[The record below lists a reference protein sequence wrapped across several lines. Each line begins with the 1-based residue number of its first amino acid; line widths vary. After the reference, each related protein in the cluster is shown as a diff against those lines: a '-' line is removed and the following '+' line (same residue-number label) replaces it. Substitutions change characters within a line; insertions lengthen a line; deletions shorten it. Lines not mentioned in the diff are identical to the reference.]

1 MISKK
6 PELLAPAGSFEK
18 LKMAVHYG
26 ADAVYLG
33 NPKFSLRSMSSS
45 FETNE
50 EIEAAIN
57 YAHENGVRVYVTVN
71 IFPKNRDIQEIREHI
86 RFLKTISPDGIIVSD
101 PGIFLIAK
109 SEADNIP
116 LHISTQ
122 ANVSNIEAVKF
133 WEKLGAKRINL
144 ARELTLEEI
153 KQIRTQTTIELEI
166 FVHGAICISYS
177 GRCYISAFLVN
188 RSANSGE
195 CTNSCRW
202 NFALV
207 EESRKGEFFPVYENE
222 RGSYLMNS
230 RDLCLVEYIPLFI
243 KAGIDSLKIEGRMKG
258 VNYVAGVVHTYRRA
272 IDTAFKGENYNGKAF
287 KNELL
292 AFSSRGYTEGM
303 LFGQQPREGFNYEGR
318 QDFMTQRVVG
328 IVREVQAN
336 KALIELKSKVEN
348 GDYVCFLAPEIE
360 KNFYKIELLRDMEG
374 NIIDKAKAGEFIYI
388 DVPSQVRVLDV
399 VRTPIENED

>member
-1 MISKK
+1 MKNRK
-6 PELLAPAGSFEK
+6 PELLAPVGSFEK

-33 NPKFSLRSMSSS
+33 NPNFSLRSMSNS
-45 FETNE
+45 FETDE
-50 EIEAAIN
+50 EIEAAIS

-71 IFPKNRDIQEIREHI
+71 IFPKNRDIKGIREHI
-86 RFLKTISPDGIIVSD
+86 RFLKNICPDGIIVSD
-101 PGIFLIAK
+101 PGIFSLAK

-122 ANVSNIEAVKF
+122 ANVTNIEAVKF

-153 KQIRTQTTIELEI
+153 KQIRAQTSIELEI

-207 EESRKGEFFPVYENE
+207 EESRKNEFFPVYENQ
-222 RGSYLMNS
+222 RGTYLMNS
-230 RDLCLVEYIPLFI
+230 RDLCLVEYIPEFI

-258 VNYVAGVVHTYRRA
+258 INYVAGVVHTYRRA
-272 IDTAFKGENYNGKAF
+272 IDAAFKGDNFNGKDF
-287 KNELL
+287 KDELL

-303 LFGQQPREGFNYEGR
+303 LLGQQPREGFNYEGR
-318 QDFMTQRVVG
+318 QDFMTQRLLG
-328 IVREVQAN
+328 IVREVKTN
-336 KALIELKSKVEN
+336 KALIELKSKLEN
-348 GDYVCFLAPEIE
+348 GDYVCFLSPEIE
-360 KNFYKIELLRDMEG
+360 KKFYKIEVIRDIEG
-374 NIIDKAKAGEFIYI
+374 NIVDKVKAGDCVYI

-399 VRTPIENED
+399 IRTPIENED